1 MAQKISPDVNRVQ
14 QASSAATWYQ
24 ALTLP
29 ERLNMLRACIDQ
41 ARLAQPDDPELAE
54 RRLQKWQQQAP
65 FAQDSYFAERLAREE
80 ITEAELRYLLGEA
93 PTSLQA
99 RIAEPPAWLLTLEQ
113 ILSISAS
120 TQDFAFLDAARSGKP
135 ALFLNALKPFIK
147 YGLDHFQQGVEQLV
161 AQYQKLPFQPETSAQ
176 LFLPAL
182 LNSILATVLKTF
194 TMELNIARLQGT
206 LAGETPEERF
216 ADFVRQLA
224 EPAALRV
231 FFERYPVLAR
241 DLLTVT
247 DHWVAY
253 SLEFLSHLCADWQEI
268 CARIALCDP
277 GVLQE
282 AHMGAGDTH
291 RQGRSVIRLT
301 FSSGFKLIY
310 KPRSLC
316 IDTHFYQLLHW
327 LNEQG
332 IQPAFRSLHVIERG
346 EYGWV
351 EYVESQTCHSK
362 VEVARFY
369 ERLGGYLAVLYA
381 LGANDFHLEN
391 LIASGEHPMLIDL
404 ESVIAP
410 QLPQQPSFQSQ
421 GAALF
426 QNSVMRIGLLPVRVW
441 GNDEAEGIDISGLG
455 GKDGQ
460 LTPHQVSLPDEIGT
474 DQMRIIR
481 QRVQMHGAKNQ
492 PTLND
497 DALEFLDY
505 QDQLLHGF
513 ASVYRLLLRQREIF
527 LVEMLPLFEH
537 DVIRV
542 IPRSTRIYASVLQE
556 SLHPTLLH
564 NALLRDRFFDQIWQ
578 SVPRQPFLARII
590 PAELADLR
598 VNDIPFFTSRPG
610 SRHIYTSRGEC
621 LADVFAQ
628 SALENITRRVRQ
640 FDEQDLARQTWLIRA
655 SFATVSTDG
664 EEEIHE
670 RQRHVY
676 QQAAARPATRERL
689 LQAARVA
696 GDRLCELALP
706 GQDEISWLGLYL
718 LGERDWR
725 VLVGGVD
732 LYNGQAGIALFLA
745 YLGEIT
751 QEARYTDVAR
761 VALSTI
767 QRQIA
772 TFPEQLSL
780 PGAFYGWGA
789 ILHLYTHLGELWGE
803 QALFKEAQQL
813 VERFA
818 TEEVKDEAFNLL
830 TGAAGGILSL
840 LNLYRVAP
848 TDCILQTAVKYGDHL
863 LAHAVP
869 LSPGCGWIEA
879 RLTRPL
885 TGLARGAGGI
895 ALSLFALADASG
907 EERFRQAALDA
918 LAYERG
924 TFSSQEQNWPDMRA
938 EETEYMT
945 AWCQGAP
952 GIALARLATLPY
964 HDDATV
970 REEIAVALQTTLTR
984 GFGYN
989 HSLCHGD
996 LGNLEAFL
1004 CASMALV
1011 HSGYQAEVERLTALV
1026 LEDIE
1031 QNGWRT
1037 GTPQSVETPG
1047 MMVGIAGIGY
1057 ELLRLSS
1064 PERVPSILSLA
1075 APHVSQP
1082 TSFLQEET
1090 LQ

>member
-1 MAQKISPDVNRVQ
+1 
-14 QASSAATWYQ
+14 
-24 ALTLP
+24 
-29 ERLNMLRACIDQ
+29 
-41 ARLAQPDDPELAE
+41 
-54 RRLQKWQQQAP
+54 
-65 FAQDSYFAERLAREE
+65 
-80 ITEAELRYLLGEA
+80 
-93 PTSLQA
+93 
-99 RIAEPPAWLLTLEQ
+99 
-113 ILSISAS
+113 
-120 TQDFAFLDAARSGKP
+120 
-135 ALFLNALKPFIK
+135 
-147 YGLDHFQQGVEQLV
+147 
-161 AQYQKLPFQPETSAQ
+161 
-176 LFLPAL
+176 
-182 LNSILATVLKTF
+182 
-194 TMELNIARLQGT
+194 
-206 LAGETPEERF
+206 
-216 ADFVRQLA
+216 
-224 EPAALRV
+224 
-231 FFERYPVLAR
+231 
-241 DLLTVT
+241 
-247 DHWVAY
+247 
-253 SLEFLSHLCADWQEI
+253 
-268 CARIALCDP
+268 
-277 GVLQE
+277 
-282 AHMGAGDTH
+282 
-291 RQGRSVIRLT
+291 
-301 FSSGFKLIY
+301 
-310 KPRSLC
+310 
-316 IDTHFYQLLHW
+316 
-327 LNEQG
+327 
-332 IQPAFRSLHVIERG
+332 
-346 EYGWV
+346 
-351 EYVESQTCHSK
+351 
-362 VEVARFY
+362 
-369 ERLGGYLAVLYA
+369 
-381 LGANDFHLEN
+381 
-391 LIASGEHPMLIDL
+391 
-404 ESVIAP
+404 
-410 QLPQQPSFQSQ
+410 
-421 GAALF
+421 
-426 QNSVMRIGLLPVRVW
+426 
-441 GNDEAEGIDISGLG
+441 
-455 GKDGQ
+455 
-460 LTPHQVSLPDEIGT
+460 
-474 DQMRIIR
+474 
-481 QRVQMHGAKNQ
+481 
-492 PTLND
+492 
-497 DALEFLDY
+497 
-505 QDQLLHGF
+505 
-513 ASVYRLLLRQREIF
+513 
-527 LVEMLPLFEH
+527 
-537 DVIRV
+537 
-542 IPRSTRIYASVLQE
+542 
-556 SLHPTLLH
+556 
-564 NALLRDRFFDQIWQ
+564 
-578 SVPRQPFLARII
+578 
-590 PAELADLR
+590 
-598 VNDIPFFTSRPG
+598 
-610 SRHIYTSRGEC
+610 
-621 LADVFAQ
+621 
-628 SALENITRRVRQ
+628 
-640 FDEQDLARQTWLIRA
+640 
-655 SFATVSTDG
+655 
-664 EEEIHE
+664 
-670 RQRHVY
+670 
-676 QQAAARPATRERL
+676 
-689 LQAARVA
+689 
-696 GDRLCELALP
+696 
-706 GQDEISWLGLYL
+706 
-718 LGERDWR
+718 

-863 LAHAVP
+863 LAHAVS